1 VCVPTP
7 SQLKGAWRGNQN
19 PRPPYNHSRERTMKR
34 ETPLL
39 DLIEEHLRRALVVV
53 EAREL
58 GLFTWHDAV
67 QRELSSLG
75 ALLEENGWTPS
86 SQSHG

>member
-1 VCVPTP
+1 
-7 SQLKGAWRGNQN
+7 
-19 PRPPYNHSRERTMKR
+19 MKR

-58 GLFTWHDAV
+58 GLFTWHEAV
-67 QRELSSLG
+67 QRELFALG
-75 ALLEENGWTPS
+75 AFLEDTGWTPS
-86 SQSHG
+86 SQSHD